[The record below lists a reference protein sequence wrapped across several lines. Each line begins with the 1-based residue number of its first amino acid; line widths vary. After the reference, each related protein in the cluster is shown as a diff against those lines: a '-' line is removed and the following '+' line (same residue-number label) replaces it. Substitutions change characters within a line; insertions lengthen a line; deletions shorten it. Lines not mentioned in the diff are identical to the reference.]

1 MTDQK
6 LLGGQLGFYGIQPF
20 VDVRLSAAGFSD
32 SNKGLGDFVF
42 APLLAWHHGNPR
54 WGHDVFKSIAMMT
67 NPIKTMHLYR

>member
-54 WGHDVFKSIAMMT
+54 WRCFTIGLGAIRIST
-67 NPIKTMHLYR
+67 E